1 MLILFDS
8 TVLSCSNTHIYALL
22 IYSKGVI
29 LWELVTRKKPYDGMS
44 REMFYL
50 RVVKGDER
58 PPIHKKWPVELTKL
72 MRTCWR

>member
-1 MLILFDS
+1 M
-8 TVLSCSNTHIYALL
+8 
-22 IYSKGVI
+22 YSKGVI

-44 REMFYL
+44 REMFYQ

-58 PPIHKKWPVELTKL
+58 PPIHKKWPIELTKL